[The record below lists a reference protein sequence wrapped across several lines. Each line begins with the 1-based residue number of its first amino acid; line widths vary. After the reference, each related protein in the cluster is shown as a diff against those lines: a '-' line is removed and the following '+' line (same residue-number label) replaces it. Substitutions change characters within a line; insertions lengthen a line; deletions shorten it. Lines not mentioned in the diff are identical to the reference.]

1 MENNIK
7 SRPKNCK
14 PFKTS
19 LLRSPL
25 PFQLFSKPPQPSR
38 PPQSPPMPRV
48 DIVKPAWLRDRGYYL
63 WTCREYVEDVHD
75 IVYDYRLV
83 KSGYG
88 EVTCSPAGRRGML
101 AYSFPAHFYPGRAR
115 YPIPL
120 HRLMAF
126 NDPTINPGHQRNYR
140 ADIVVHHEPHPR
152 WRPWKNSRRSN
163 MKLMTQAE
171 HEEWHRRPENADVG
185 R

>member
-1 MENNIK
+1 
-7 SRPKNCK
+7 
-14 PFKTS
+14 
-19 LLRSPL
+19 
-25 PFQLFSKPPQPSR
+25 
-38 PPQSPPMPRV
+38 MPRV

-101 AYSFPAHFYPGRAR
+101 AYSFPTHFYPGRAR